1 MEERRRV
8 PINLSVNREARHAV
22 VEPRTLLV
30 DLIRQSLGLTG
41 TKVGCDSGVCGTC
54 TVLMDGAAVKSCTI
68 LAAQADGA
76 DVLTVEALAS
86 DGQLNPLQ
94 EAFHE
99 KHGLQCGFCTPGML
113 MSITALLQRCP
124 NPCEA
129 EIRQALE
136 GNLCRCTGYLNA
148 VRAVERA
155 VLKARSPIKMIADTP
170 ARRFYQRQVAALLAK
185 DIDGLVDGSYHPDA
199 QLMTPDVVVVGQDA
213 LRQHFREFLSFM
225 TIEEIESTD
234 KFVESGNAVMWEATV
249 RVSTGRV
256 HVYDAFVLDDG
267 KARYHFTGVK

>member
-1 MEERRRV
+1 MEGRRRV
-8 PINLSVNREARHAV
+8 PIHLTVNHEARDAV

-41 TKVGCDSGVCGTC
+41 TKVGCDSGACGTC

-76 DVLTVEALAS
+76 DLLTVEALAS
-86 DGQLNPLQ
+86 GGQLNPLQ

-99 KHGLQCGFCTPGML
+99 THGLQCGFCTPGML
-113 MSITALLQRCP
+113 MAITALLQRCP

-129 EIRQALE
+129 EIRRALE
-136 GNLCRCTGYLNA
+136 GNLCRCTGYLNP

-155 VLKARSPIKMIADTP
+155 VFKARSPIKMIADTP
-170 ARRFYQRQVAALLAK
+170 ARRFYQRQVEALLAK
-185 DIDGLVDGSYHPDA
+185 DVDGLVEGSYHADA
-199 QLMTPDVVVVGQDA
+199 QLTTPDVVVVGHDA